1 MVKDEFCFNFEELV
15 VKLLKI
21 VVFLICFEFLERKNY
36 NKRTIVTITLIAQM
50 LLILIWHMRKLI
62 AFLNMKM
69 LKFQFMI
76 LLWIKGMLLFISINL
91 FFRKEN

>member
-1 MVKDEFCFNFEELV
+1 MVKDEFCFDFEELV
-15 VKLLKI
+15 VKLQEI
-21 VVFLICFEFLERKNY
+21 VVFLICFKFLGRKNY